1 MMFIYFVLGFV
12 VPSSSGLAVLSMPIL
27 APTGLVMT
35 TLQML
40 DMKYSHWLKFVW
52 PVVLFLLIFGGGLL
66 VLQVLIL

>member
-1 MMFIYFVLGFV
+1 
-12 VPSSSGLAVLSMPIL
+12 
-27 APTGLVMT
+27 VMA

>member
-1 MMFIYFVLGFV
+1 
-12 VPSSSGLAVLSMPIL
+12 A
-27 APTGLVMT
+27 